1 MKLSKTERVQ
11 AVWNH
16 EYSPL
21 WWVAGDPPPKVQVG
35 EVGRIE
41 RGGRWVRAKNQPRL
55 RDPFTA
61 TTMAGPMMRATESTV
76 QRSKGLSAKASAL
89 LTLVATGIPIGGK
102 GKARWEKTEGP

>member
-76 QRSKGLSAKASAL
+76 QRSKVWFPPNRGVLPYAASRSGAA
-89 LTLVATGIPIGGK
+89 VFS
-102 GKARWEKTEGP
+102 